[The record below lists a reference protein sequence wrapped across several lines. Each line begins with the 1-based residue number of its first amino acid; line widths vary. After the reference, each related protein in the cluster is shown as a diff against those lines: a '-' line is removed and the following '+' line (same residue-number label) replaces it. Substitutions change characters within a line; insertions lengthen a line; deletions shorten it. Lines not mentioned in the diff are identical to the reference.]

1 MRIDLL
7 KIVQVKETSVKYAAL
22 QSQIRMPKNIYD
34 MIESVLELSSES
46 VEYFGIINLNVKNKV
61 NGIHILSKGT
71 VDATL
76 VHPREVFKAAFLN
89 NASSIIL
96 FHNHPSG
103 DPSPSKED
111 HEMTKRI
118 VEAGKIMG
126 INVIDHIVVGDGRYC
141 SFKELGVL

>member
-1 MRIDLL
+1 MKIDLL

-46 VEYFGIINLNVKNKV
+46 VEHFGIINLNTKNKV
-61 NGIHILSKGT
+61 NGIHVLSKGT
-71 VDATL
+71 LSKTL
-76 VHPREVFKAAFLN
+76 VHPREVFKAAMLN

-118 VEAGKIMG
+118 AEAGEIIG
-126 INVIDHIVVGDGRYC
+126 INVIDHIIIGDGRYC
-141 SFKELGVL
+141 SFKEIGEM